1 MFRNLIAVG
10 VSLLAL
16 GASAITL
23 KRSNSVEVAVASV
36 EVDAEGL
43 AFDYSHH
50 GQDWIQGVCSSRER
64 QSPINFADLTAP
76 VSGKLSYSYQSI
88 QSSFEVANNGH
99 SISADLMGL
108 GYGGITYENSWY
120 NLMNINFHAVSEHTF
135 MGQHLPLEMH
145 FVHKKYDSD
154 ALLVV
159 AVPFNVPGFGPAPAP
174 APMVMMQEEVEQPAA
189 VAPAPAPAG
198 APGAG
203 DIPYVVPTPGNL
215 ALQKFVNMA
224 PPAVNQKAT
233 AIVDETSPLDL
244 NEFLA
249 GGQFFE
255 YAGSLTAPPCAEVAT
270 WFVRRNPLA
279 ASPSQVAALR
289 DALFGLSA
297 DFGNYRSVMP
307 LNGRPIAVRQ
317 GVKEEPPPQAP
328 VSIPQGKNPK
338 TDREYRAIKMSRDA
352 LKVAKAATDYVR
364 GLDSRLRDASAAH
377 AAVLG
382 SAGAPAPAPAAGPV
396 LNPGVVAVP
405 PVMGMDKVAADA
417 SMAIA
422 SAAETAIQKATKE
435 ITEAATA
442 AAKTAAPLGP
452 PSIATPLAAR

>member
-1 MFRNLIAVG
+1 MALS

-16 GASAITL
+16 GASALNL
-23 KRSNSVEVAVASV
+23 KRGKGSVTATV
-36 EVDAEGL
+36 EVDAQGL

-145 FVHKKYDSD
+145 LVHKKYDSD

-159 AVPFNVPGFGPAPAP
+159 AVPFNVPGAFGPAPAP
-174 APMVMMQEEVEQPAA
+174 APMPGMAMLQANSSMSMEQVQPVSA
-189 VAPAPAPAG
+189 APAPAPAG
-198 APGAG
+198 APGVAG
-203 DIPYVVPTPGNL
+203 EAVPYVVPVPGNL

-244 NEFLA
+244 NEFMA
-249 GGQFFE
+249 GE
-255 YAGSLTAPPCAEVAT
+255 IWGS
-270 WFVRRNPLA
+270 
-279 ASPSQVAALR
+279 
-289 DALFGLSA
+289 
-297 DFGNYRSVMP
+297 
-307 LNGRPIAVRQ
+307 
-317 GVKEEPPPQAP
+317 
-328 VSIPQGKNPK
+328 
-338 TDREYRAIKMSRDA
+338 
-352 LKVAKAATDYVR
+352 
-364 GLDSRLRDASAAH
+364 
-377 AAVLG
+377 
-382 SAGAPAPAPAAGPV
+382 
-396 LNPGVVAVP
+396 
-405 PVMGMDKVAADA
+405 
-417 SMAIA
+417 
-422 SAAETAIQKATKE
+422 
-435 ITEAATA
+435 
-442 AAKTAAPLGP
+442 
-452 PSIATPLAAR
+452 